1 MSELRVNTLSTTDD
15 SVRINLPDIATRII
29 KYPFADAVEIE
40 QASLY
45 SGRYS
50 VKGWGAKGDAKAD
63 DTQAVRKAINNLLGT
78 DATLFF
84 PAGRYIVSSLIS
96 FDLGQKS
103 HLKIEGDGI
112 NQTEILATGSTQS
125 VFRVTGPTK
134 NIWLNSVLPNGSID
148 FRNLTFGCYGNATLT
163 GSCLDIQLGS
173 VVGGPTKTIN
183 IENVNFRA
191 EVGSWATNINLFNS
205 AQINVTNCK
214 FYAANNSR
222 SSIGISV
229 RCEEGKDGTNLSV
242 LQCEFFF
249 FKHGIYHGD
258 HFEGIVSC
266 NNSFINCDYGITSIC
281 EAESGALITN
291 TEFDCYVEGIH
302 FEGMY
307 DFVINGCG
315 FLAMG
320 PNTKAIVV
328 VGGNGFNISG
338 NKIVGDNKSDGI
350 AIYLENTNGSLGRN
364 GYVGQNTIS
373 NYNICMQIYNC
384 NNISFGDFAW
394 WNCNTD
400 TLMTGTNQNIQ
411 DVGYSFSKTL
421 SANPGAATTSW
432 TLSVDISEK
441 RLTRTPV
448 FANLISTTADNMSIR
463 YNYGA
468 SSKSAAVFVI
478 TLPSGASIPVATYG
492 FSLSLH
498 SPFFQ

>member
-1 MSELRVNTLSTTDD
+1 MGELRVNTLSTTDD
-15 SVRINLPDIATRII
+15 SFRINLPDIASRII
-29 KYPFADAVEIE
+29 KYPFANAVEIE
-40 QASLY
+40 QSSLY

-50 VKGWGAKGDAKAD
+50 VKGWRAKGDAEAD
-63 DTQAVRKAINNLLGT
+63 DTQAIRNAINDLLGT

-84 PAGRYIVSSLIS
+84 PAGRYIISSLIS

-148 FRNLTFGCYGNATLT
+148 FRDLTFGCYGNATLT
-163 GSCLDIQLGS
+163 GACLDIQLGS

-191 EVGSWATNINLFNS
+191 EVGSWATNINLYNS
-205 AQINVTNCK
+205 AQISITNCK
-214 FYAANNSR
+214 LYSGNNSR
-222 SSIGISV
+222 SGIGINV
-229 RCEEGKDGTNLSV
+229 RCAAGSDGTNLT
-242 LQCEFFF
+242 LTQCEFFF
-249 FKHGIYHGD
+249 FKYGIYHGD
-258 HFEGIVSC
+258 HFEGIVGANC
-266 NNSFINCDYGITSIC
+266 SFINCDYGIVSIC
-281 EAESGALITN
+281 EAESGSLLTN
-291 TEFDCYVEGIH
+291 CEFDCYVEGVH

-320 PNTKAIVV
+320 PNTKAIAVI
-328 VGGNGFNISG
+328 GGNGFNISG
-338 NKIVGDNKSDGI
+338 NKIVGDNKDDGI
-350 AIYLENTNGSLGRN
+350 GIYLQGTNGSLGRT
-364 GYVGQNTIS
+364 GYIGQNAIS
-373 NYNICMQIYNC
+373 NYNIGMQIFNC
-384 NNISFGDFAW
+384 NNISFGDFGW

-400 TLMTGTNQNIQ
+400 TLMTGTNVNIQ
-411 DVGYSFSKTL
+411 EVGYSYSKTL
-421 SANPGAATTSW
+421 TANPGAPTASW
-432 TLSVDISEK
+432 TLSVDIGDK
-441 RLTRTPV
+441 KLTRTPV
-448 FANLISTTADNMSIR
+448 FASLIPTTADGMTIR
-463 YNYGA
+463 YNYAA
-468 SSKSAAVFVI
+468 SSNTAAVFVI